1 MPALARPAADA
12 AELTVGKRTRLF
24 RGFLGREKTAGGAG
38 KTGAAWA
45 RALAGVFGRGG
56 LGDEFWDELEE
67 ALVVADVGVPTA
79 TALLNGTREAAG
91 ARGLREREEVRGL
104 LRERMAAVLKEAA
117 SKGQAVPEETPTVML
132 MVGVNGCGKTTS
144 IAKLAHAAKQEG
156 RSVLLAAAD
165 TFRAGATEQLRVWGE
180 RVGVDVIAHAAGG
193 DPGAVAFDA
202 MEAAKARSVD
212 LVLVDTAGRLHTKHN
227 LMEELKKVRRIVERQ
242 AGGFAERVVLV
253 IDGTTGQNGLAQA
266 QAFAEAVACDGVFL
280 TKLDGT
286 ARGGVVLAIAGDLGL
301 PVWFAGTGE
310 GLSDLAVF
318 DPDAF
323 VETLLPP
330 SPGT

>member
-1 MPALARPAADA
+1 MAD
-12 AELTVGKRTRLF
+12 G
-24 RGFLGREKTAGGAG
+24 TA
-38 KTGAAWA
+38 KTGAAWG
-45 RALAGVFGRGG
+45 RAFAGVFGRGD
-56 LGDEFWDELEE
+56 LGEEFWEGLEE

-79 TALLNGTREAAG
+79 EVLLSGAKEVAG
-91 ARGLREREEVRGL
+91 ARGLRDREEMRGL
-104 LRERMAAVLKEAA
+104 LRERMAAVLKEATP
-117 SKGQAVPEETPTVML
+117 KGEPIPEGTPTVIL

-144 IAKLAHAAKQEG
+144 IAKLAHAAQQEG
-156 RSVLLAAAD
+156 RRVLLAAAD
-165 TFRAGATEQLRVWGE
+165 TFRAGAVEQLREWG
-180 RVGVDVIAHAAGG
+180 RRLDADVIAHAAGG

-202 MEAAKARSVD
+202 MEAARARGAD
-212 LVLVDTAGRLHTKHN
+212 LVLVDTAGRLHTRHN

-242 AGGFAERVVLV
+242 AEGFAERVVLV
-253 IDGTTGQNGLAQA
+253 IDGTTGQNGLVQA
-266 QAFAEAVACDGVFL
+266 RAFTEAVACDGVFL

-286 ARGGVVLAIAGDLGL
+286 ARGGVVLAIAGELAL

-310 GLSDLAVF
+310 GMDDLAVF

>member
-1 MPALARPAADA
+1 MRAKL
-12 AELTVGKRTRLF
+12 L
-24 RGFLGREKTAGGAG
+24 RGFFRREKTADVTA

-45 RALAGVFGRGG
+45 RVFAGVFGRGN
-56 LGDEFWDELEE
+56 LGEEFWEELEE

-79 TALLNGTREAAG
+79 QVLLSGTKKAAS
-91 ARGLREREEVRGL
+91 ARGLRDREEMRGL
-104 LRERMAAVLKEAA
+104 LCERMAAVLKEAA
-117 SKGQAVPEETPTVML
+117 PKGEPIPEGTPTVIL

-144 IAKLAHAAKQEG
+144 IAKLAHAAQQDG
-156 RSVLLAAAD
+156 RRVLLAAAD
-165 TFRAGATEQLRVWGE
+165 TFRAGAVEQLREWG
-180 RVGVDVIAHAAGG
+180 RRLGADVIAHAAGG

-202 MEAAKARSVD
+202 MEAARARGAD
-212 LVLVDTAGRLHTKHN
+212 LVLVDTAGRLHTRHN
-227 LMEELKKVRRIVERQ
+227 LMEELKKIRRIVERR
-242 AGGFAERVVLV
+242 AEGFAERVVLV
-253 IDGTTGQNGLAQA
+253 IDGTTGQNGLVQA
-266 QAFAEAVACDGVFL
+266 RAFTEAVACDGVFL

-286 ARGGVVLAIAGDLGL
+286 ARGGVVLAIAGELAL

-310 GLSDLAVF
+310 GMDDMAVF